1 MTWLLLFSSFAG
13 AVLVLI
19 ADLLGRVLFAP
30 SEVPAGIIMAAIGA
44 PFFFSLLLKK
54 GGNAHAKL

>member
-1 MTWLLLFSSFAG
+1 M
-13 AVLVLI
+13 
-19 ADLLGRVLFAP
+19 GRVLFAP

-54 GGNAHAKL
+54 GGDAHAKL